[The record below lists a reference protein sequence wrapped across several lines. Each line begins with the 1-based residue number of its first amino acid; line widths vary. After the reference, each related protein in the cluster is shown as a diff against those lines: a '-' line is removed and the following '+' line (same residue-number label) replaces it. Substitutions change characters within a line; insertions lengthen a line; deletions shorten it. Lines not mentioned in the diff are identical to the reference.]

1 MQCVTPLWHLLCA
14 CHHLN
19 AVCETTVALVVRK
32 GNPKGV
38 NTWEDLLKPGVQII
52 VANPKTAGVARWIFL
67 ALWGSKMKKGDA
79 AAIEY
84 ITKVRLCLF
93 RGTVYI
99 VRHI

>member
-1 MQCVTPLWHLLCA
+1 
-14 CHHLN
+14 
-19 AVCETTVALVVRK
+19 VALVVRK

-38 NTWEDLLKPGVQII
+38 RTWEDLLKPGVQII

-84 ITKVRLCLF
+84 ITKVCACWLCWGCD
-93 RGTVYI
+93 RCSG
-99 VRHI
+99 VRHPFCVEYGAAAFAFKKAT